1 MSNFNRYSSD
11 FRYQAV
17 MNLMNDINKEND
29 KDIADSLDVLLG
41 MTKGVCFCNAHSW
54 SECCC
59 GAWDDDNV

>member
-1 MSNFNRYSSD
+1 
-11 FRYQAV
+11 

-59 GAWDDDNV
+59 GAWDDEQCMNTIVK